1 MLLLLLEGL
10 MVDKL
15 GNSFWVNLLLVFMS
29 LLFHQMFT

>member
-10 MVDKL
+10 MIDKL
-15 GNSFWVNLLLVFMS
+15 GNSFWVNLLLFMF